1 MILAIDTATKSVS
14 LALTAGD
21 ETLAESTW
29 QSANNHTIELAP
41 AVKRMLSEARV
52 SAESLA
58 AVAVAIGPGSFTG
71 VRIGLAFAK
80 GLALARR
87 LPLIG
92 VRTLDIA
99 VRPLP
104 LSTAHA
110 IAVLQAGRGRV
121 VWARYQAGAHGW
133 ESASAG
139 EVGRW
144 EEVAAQASGG
154 ECVIGEIDSA
164 GFDLLARRGIKMADP
179 SDNARQAVCLAQIAW
194 ERWRRGEADSA
205 ETLAPIYAHQPTSGN
220 A

>member
-1 MILAIDTATKSVS
+1 MILAIDTATKAIS
-14 LALTAGD
+14 LALAAEGA
-21 ETLAESTW
+21 TLAESTW

-41 AVKRMLSEARV
+41 AVERMLSEARV

-110 IAVLQAGRGRV
+110 VAVLQAGRGRV
-121 VWARYQAGAHGW
+121 AWARYQAWARGW

-139 EVGRW
+139 EVGSW
-144 EEVAAQASGG
+144 EEVAAQASSG

-179 SDNARQAVCLAQIAW
+179 SDNARRATYLAQIAR

-205 ETLAPIYAHQPTSGN
+205 ETLAPIYAHRPTSGST
-220 A
+220 